1 MDRIYSYIFLI
12 LFCFSP
18 LSYSD
23 EPTVASL
30 IRGVNQARLQ
40 IQSGEARFTLTI
52 NHAAEK
58 SEAEIAAW
66 RQQEKERELKAY
78 RPNPYL
84 PGRDP
89 NDSEGHFKEF
99 KQYLTEQLDWE
110 AEWYRQR
117 LQIQASNVAFQI
129 LGEDFAFVPKVYQYK
144 MTIQDRLDM
153 EPDSRKAQHLQAG
166 WFRLITHDTQ
176 KQVKEGVGNVVLPM
190 PTVQTFDSNYHGGFL
205 HLALHGRSAH
215 RVPNQAKWV
224 GKETI
229 DGAVCDI
236 LEFSTERFWRRIW
249 VDGALSFCVRQMEAR
264 KDSNA
269 PLFARGEYK
278 DFRRFGDVWYPVV
291 TQFTSY
297 KNDGTIK
304 QVTTV
309 EVKEAEFN
317 VDFPKDFF
325 KIDLQFYKGRG
336 NLLGP
341 KTPFSGSLSP
351 TKKPQTEAEILLLS
365 CGPQSLLRVC
375 EILDVE
381 TNLRELKKLS
391 GFDPTRGT
399 TMLGLKEAATYKGLT
414 PKGVKAN
421 LKGLKKNK
429 VPLPAIAY
437 VDGNHFLVF
446 EAVQRDGVRISDPAN
461 KYNPHLSWKALSKI
475 WEGELL
481 IFDAV
486 GQPSTPEP
494 VPLAFA
500 PEAEYDF
507 GKALGGSEIKHTFA
521 IQNIGQKPLK
531 ILSVTE
537 TCACTAAIV
546 SQHEIPAGAN
556 GMIEAVLKVPSENA
570 PVEENITIFTDDP
583 TQNTVILT
591 LKGQAFIPLK
601 TFPERLAFGNQKHF
615 QSPLTKKVSLHVQSE
630 VQILGVRTDSEH
642 LRAKLDEGQ
651 IPHVEVQLLPNMP
664 VGQFSRSLLVDYR
677 YKGKQTT
684 HDVLIFGEVLGAF
697 RVTPKRFFFGLIKDP
712 EAISKTIT
720 ISSLNDQPFHLT
732 SVESNSEAVIA
743 TVEKTADEM
752 RYHLTVTIHP
762 EASSGELS
770 GEILLKT
777 SSPIQ
782 PTLRVPFF
790 GIIGE

>member
-1 MDRIYSYIFLI
+1 MSRITLSLFLM
-12 LFCFSP
+12 LFCVS
-18 LSYSD
+18 SVCHAD
-23 EPTVASL
+23 ELTVDSL
-30 IRGVNQARLQ
+30 IRGVNQAGVQ
-40 IQSGEARFTLTI
+40 IQRGEVQYVVTRVE
-52 NHAAEK
+52 H
-58 SEAEIAAW
+58 SEQMSETEIAAW
-66 RQQEKERELKAY
+66 IKKRKEEDL
-78 RPNPYL
+78 
-84 PGRDP
+84 
-89 NDSEGHFKEF
+89 KEF
-99 KQYLTEQLDWE
+99 RDFGPDPFYPHVGLKEFEEVYLTKGLDFW
-110 AEWYRQR
+110 AEWERQR
-117 LQIQASNVAFQI
+117 TDIQACSVAFQI
-129 LGEDFAFVPKVYQYK
+129 LEWDTVYK
-144 MTIQDRLDM
+144 MTIEEGPGLSL
-153 EPDSRKAQHLQAG
+153 ESREAQHHQAG
-166 WFRLITHDTQ
+166 IFYLLAYDTQ
-176 KQVKEGVGNVVLPM
+176 TQVREDIGDIVKSAPASS
-190 PTVQTFDSNYHGGFL
+190 VQFFRSNSYYGFL
-205 HLALHGRSAH
+205 NFAWYGRSTVSAT
-215 RVPNQAKWV
+215 AKRI
-224 GKETI
+224 GKESV
-229 DGAVCDI
+229 DGAVCH
-236 LEFSTERFWRRIW
+236 LLAYETENGRHIKIW
-249 VDGALSFCVRQMEAR
+249 VDVEKDFCIRRLEMKRTRDGPVVY
-264 KDSNA
+264 
-269 PLFARGEYK
+269 LGEYK
-278 DFRRFGDVWYPVV
+278 GFRRFGEIWYPVIIQI
-291 TQFTSY
+291 TQY
-297 KNDGTIK
+297 EDDGTLRSANTI
-304 QVTTV
+304 
-309 EVKEAEFN
+309 EVKAAEFN
-317 VDFPKDFF
+317 VDFPQDFF
-325 KIDLQFYKGRG
+325 QIDLEFYEG
-336 NLLGP
+336 NGKLFKLP
-341 KTPFSGSLSP
+341 TSFSGGLSP
-351 TKKPQTEAEILLLS
+351 TKKPQTEAEYLLLL

-399 TMLGLKEAATYKGLT
+399 TMLGLKEAATYKGLM

-429 VPLPAIAY
+429 VPLPAISY

-570 PVEENITIFTDDP
+570 PVEENITVFTDDP

-651 IPHVEVQLLPNMP
+651 IPHVEVQLLPTMP

-790 GIIGE
+790 GIISE